1 MAFAT
6 PVPVLMREGVRRA
19 STSSGAHS
27 VVCAAVQTPKPS
39 LLPNGA
45 VPATAPERLAGRV
58 LTDAQRKQ
66 YSRMFIDERATREA
80 NTPDAFPYSPEE
92 LIELAKYATITS
104 FGANDPD
111 ILADDFYF
119 KGPVV
124 GPVYKDDFVKV
135 FGSFNL
141 RGAFPD
147 AADGMHD
154 FVIDPFNPR
163 TVWSK
168 SKFVGTHEGKLAA
181 YEGTGKL
188 VEASTQIGSLTF
200 NAEGK
205 LEKLTGGYI
214 MDRDLGNCGGL
225 GGVFGLFYAIGKPL
239 PFPEGQPWK
248 TSWRYWLFDRMGT
261 IFRGSN

>member
-6 PVPVLMREGVRRA
+6 PVPVLMREGARSGSA
-19 STSSGAHS
+19 SGSAHS
-27 VVCAAVQTPKPS
+27 VVCAAVKPSIPS

-45 VPATAPERLAGRV
+45 VSATAPERLAGRT

-66 YSRMFIDERATREA
+66 YERMFIDERATREA

-92 LIELAKYATITS
+92 LIELAKYAALTS

-124 GPVYKDDFVKV
+124 GPVYKDDFVKI

-154 FVIDPFNPR
+154 YVIDPFNPR
-163 TVWSK
+163 TVWS
-168 SKFVGTHEGKLAA
+168 
-181 YEGTGKL
+181 
-188 VEASTQIGSLTF
+188 
-200 NAEGK
+200 
-205 LEKLTGGYI
+205 
-214 MDRDLGNCGGL
+214 
-225 GGVFGLFYAIGKPL
+225 
-239 PFPEGQPWK
+239 
-248 TSWRYWLFDRMGT
+248 
-261 IFRGSN
+261 